1 MKSTQGGFTLIE
13 LMIVVAIVGILA
25 AIAIP
30 NYTEYVRKS
39 RRSDAKSSILE
50 VTQRLERYYT
60 EHARY
65 TTSFIDIGY
74 PAAVLDSSQG
84 YYRLTIVAG
93 ATGIA
98 SSYTVTAT
106 AQGSQVSDT
115 GCGNFSYGSNNAKSA
130 TGTLGAACW

>member
-1 MKSTQGGFTLIE
+1 MKSTQAGFTLIE

-50 VTQRLERYYT
+50 VTQRLERFYT
-60 EHARY
+60 EKARY
-65 TTSFIDIGY
+65 TESFIDIGY
-74 PAAVLDSSQG
+74 PAATLDSSQG
-84 YYRLTIVAG
+84 YYSLSIAAG
-93 ATGIA
+93 ATGIT
-98 SSYTVTAT
+98 SSYIVTAT
-106 AQGSQVSDT
+106 AQGAQASDA
-115 GCGNFSYGSNNAKSA
+115 GCGNFTYSSNNAKSA

>member
-1 MKSTQGGFTLIE
+1 MKSTQSGFTLIE
-13 LMIVVAIVGILA
+13 LMIVIAIVGILA

-50 VTQRLERYYT
+50 VTQRLERFYT
-60 EHARY
+60 EKARY
-65 TTSFIDIGY
+65 TTSFTDIGY

-84 YYRLTIVAG
+84 YYRLSISAG
-93 ATGIA
+93 ASGIA

-106 AQGSQVSDT
+106 AQGAQLADT
-115 GCGNFSYGSNNAKSA
+115 ACGNFSYGSDNTKSA

>member
-1 MKSTQGGFTLIE
+1 MKKKQSGFTLIE
-13 LMIVVAIVGILA
+13 LMVVVAIIGILA

-60 EHARY
+60 ERGQY
-65 TTSFIDIGY
+65 TTSFTDIGY

-84 YYRLTIVAG
+84 FYRLSIAAG
-93 ATGIA
+93 ATGIG

-106 AQGSQVSDT
+106 AQKSQVSDSN
-115 GCGNFSYGSNNAKSA
+115 CGNFSYGSNNTKSA

>member
-1 MKSTQGGFTLIE
+1 MKSTQAGFTLIE

-30 NYTEYVRKS
+30 NYTDYVRKS

-50 VTQRLERYYT
+50 VTQRLERFYT
-60 EHARY
+60 EKARY
-65 TTSFIDIGY
+65 TASFTDIGY
-74 PAAVLDSSQG
+74 PSAVLDSSQG
-84 YYRLTIVAG
+84 YYRLSITAG

-106 AQGSQVSDT
+106 AQGAQASDA
-115 GCGNFSYGSNNAKSA
+115 GCGNFTYSSNNTKSA